1 MSVQPFAFALLL
13 SFLIASTAAAQPN
26 TAQPNP
32 PARPPGGNAPAAAP
46 LATLEQQASY
56 AIGLDFARRLK
67 MDGAPVDTEG
77 LVRGIRAGLSDGK
90 PELTDEQMNAVM
102 QKFLVV
108 LRAKR
113 AEPAKREGAAFLAE
127 NAKKPGVK
135 QTASGLQY
143 KVIKAGTGPSP
154 KATDT
159 VQVHYTGKFL
169 SGESFDSSAGGEPT
183 KFAANQVI
191 PGWTEALQLMRVG
204 DKWELYIP
212 SDLAYG
218 DSGNQR
224 IPPGT
229 LLHFEVEL
237 LGIVK

>member
-1 MSVQPFAFALLL
+1 MINRFFLAAFLGFLPASFVFAQVPAVKPP
-13 SFLIASTAAAQPN
+13 AA
-26 TAQPNP
+26 NP
-32 PARPPGGNAPAAAP
+32 PAAGAP
-46 LATLEQQASY
+46 LATMEQQASY
-56 AIGLDFARRLK
+56 SIGLDFARRLK
-67 MDGAPVDTEG
+67 ADEAPLDTEA

-90 PELTDEQMNAVM
+90 PELTDDQMNAVM
-102 QKFLVV
+102 QKFLVA

-113 AEPAKREGAAFLAE
+113 AEGTKREGAAFLAE

-143 KVIKAGTGPSP
+143 KVLKQGTGASP

-169 SGESFDSSAGGEPT
+169 NGEPFDTSVGGEPI
-183 KFAANQVI
+183 KFAANKVI

-204 DKWELYIP
+204 DKWELFIP

-218 DSGNQR
+218 DTGNQR

-237 LGIVK
+237 LDIVK